1 MLSESEKKWL
11 PKWLVSE
18 ALPPSS
24 RDPLGLQAN
33 AERLA
38 NQLLP
43 GLTVF
48 TNRVGYFFFLVW
60 ALRKLNH
67 YEGLDTGDRLDR
79 LNRLERALVLSES
92 LYHGQDYLKD
102 CNHQGQR
109 SKGHLLTQ
117 AGKTAT
123 IPDRI
128 LKNQDNTGCYNL
140 YRTPMRSCGFWVDDD
155 EAATQ
160 GLIPFR
166 LTHLGE
172 KLANSFER
180 RDGVEPLFEWAMN
193 GMGRKNVDTLKQ
205 WCESFCFCTF
215 HRRSDKKLFLE
226 GFFFAGGE
234 ASDIVEDADRRL
246 QTLQTLAKADL
257 IFQQDSYLSDN
268 TGIIS
273 SEIAGADITELDPNE
288 IGGDSTVLLAFYSK
302 RNLVGAEPFVAAAI
316 YEMLGLALNAIWSD
330 LLYYVK
336 GHGRT
341 PLTQWVESI
350 AKQSSEN
357 SFWEIRVKS
366 SIPLIDETEDQL
378 VQDLFRGT
386 SKAENGLKLAIK
398 VLSRNDNLKVL
409 DQILRDMEL
418 YFRIKE
424 DLFSRPDDLI
434 KMLLPRIAQTLLGR
448 HRKVSELKAKKLWL
462 DLDGDNV
469 FLVDIQEMALGFHS
483 YRFRQLESLIRDI
496 QLGEDDLA
504 NDQFGA

>member
-1 MLSESEKKWL
+1 MAGLTTKDIDVYEIN
-11 PKWLVSE
+11 E
-18 ALPPSS
+18 AFASQAIYSCRVVGIEDRYWAGDINPNGGAIALGH
-24 RDPLGLQAN
+24 PLGCTGAKLTA
-33 AERLA
+33 
-38 NQLLP
+38 QLL
-43 GLTVF
+43 
-48 TNRVGYFFFLVW
+48 
-60 ALRKLNH
+60 H
-67 YEGLDTGDRLDR
+67 E
-79 LNRLERALVLSES
+79 
-92 LYHGQDYLKD
+92 LKRR
-102 CNHQGQR
+102 N
-109 SKGHLLTQ
+109 
-117 AGKTAT
+117 GKRG
-123 IPDRI
+123 IVSMCI
-128 LKNQDNTGCYNL
+128 G
-140 YRTPMRSCGFWVDDD
+140 G
-155 EAATQ
+155 
-160 GLIPFR
+160 
-166 LTHLGE
+166 
-172 KLANSFER
+172 
-180 RDGVEPLFEWAMN
+180 
-193 GMGRKNVDTLKQ
+193 GMG
-205 WCESFCFCTF
+205 
-215 HRRSDKKLFLE
+215 
-226 GFFFAGGE
+226 
-234 ASDIVEDADRRL
+234 
-246 QTLQTLAKADL
+246 
-257 IFQQDSYLSDN
+257 
-268 TGIIS
+268 
-273 SEIAGADITELDPNE
+273 
-288 IGGDSTVLLAFYSK
+288 
-302 RNLVGAEPFVAAAI
+302 AAAI